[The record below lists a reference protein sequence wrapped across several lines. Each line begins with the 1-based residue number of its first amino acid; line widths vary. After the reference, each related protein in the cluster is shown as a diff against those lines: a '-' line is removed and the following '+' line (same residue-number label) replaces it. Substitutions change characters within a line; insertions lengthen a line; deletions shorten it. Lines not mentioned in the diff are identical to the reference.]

1 MHFKLLSRPKKK
13 QLKYCLVQVK
23 PFQLMVPPT
32 KKSKSVIS
40 QVNLKSCQNKI
51 ASAELMPW
59 NPFTRSIS
67 WGMHSADASE
77 VTDTL
82 LTDFK

>member
-1 MHFKLLSRPKKK
+1 MSCSGQAFSTNGSPRKTKK
-13 QLKYCLVQVK
+13 
-23 PFQLMVPPT
+23 